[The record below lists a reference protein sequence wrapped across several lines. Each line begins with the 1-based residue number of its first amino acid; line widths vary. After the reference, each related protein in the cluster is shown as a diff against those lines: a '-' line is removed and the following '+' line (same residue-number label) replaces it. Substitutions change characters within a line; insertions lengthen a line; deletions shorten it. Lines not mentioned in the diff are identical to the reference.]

1 MAGIRWTRG
10 DLNSLRAAVETFGEK
25 AALAAIEALE
35 AAVEQGKRDVRAR
48 IIDAP
53 PTARSVKRGHNARWE
68 TGAMYMDV
76 DKDIHAHGTERVVGS
91 FGWLHSGEGRDH
103 AEQQDQ
109 VEGRPYEKVNA
120 LFPAHVAAV
129 ARFKQELA
137 ARGFK
142 AQ

>member
-1 MAGIRWTRG
+1 MGIRWVSG
-10 DLNSLRAAVETFGEK
+10 SPESLKASVETFGQK

-35 AAVEQGKRDVRAR
+35 EAVEQGKRDVRAR

-53 PTARSVKRGHNARWE
+53 PTARSIARGHNARWE

-91 FGWLHSGEGRDH
+91 FGWLRDGDGKEH
-103 AEQQDQ
+103 ASYQEPGFKS
-109 VEGRPYEKVNA
+109 VEGMNA
-120 LFPAHVAAV
+120 LFPAYVGAV

-142 AQ
+142 VS